1 MEGRAWAVA
10 YGAEGVPMLEPKI
23 VRQIEELS
31 AQGWGSR
38 RIANELGVA
47 RNTVRCYL
55 HGGEAAQQQA
65 LCRQQLAQTPTSTNA
80 RDQRCRGRQSWI
92 SGS

>member
-1 MEGRAWAVA
+1 MEGRVWAVA
-10 YGAEGVPMLEPKI
+10 YGAEGVPILEPKI

-47 RNTVRCYL
+47 RNTVRRYL
-55 HGGEAAQQQA
+55 RGGEAAQQHV
-65 LCRQQLAQTPTSTNA
+65 RPRA
-80 RDQRCRGRQSWI
+80 RRLDAAVRRKAIACEPPAEFGQI
-92 SGS
+92 E